1 MQYKA
6 GDTIMTKFHHVY
18 IEIMNICQF
27 NCSFCPKTTRAPK
40 IMSPERFKHVL
51 EEVRPYTSLIYL
63 HVLGEPLMHP
73 QLEELLRIAKEY
85 DFTVNITTN
94 GALLNEKSDI
104 LLHSDVISK
113 VSVSLHSMEDSG
125 QRELDLDTYMK
136 NVFSFSEK
144 AIQHNI
150 TTIYRLWDTNTQKN
164 EILDYIKQRYPEVS
178 LTNTVSPQN
187 GIKLEYR
194 VFLHQANQFTWPI
207 QEQLST
213 NDDGYCLG
221 LKSHIAI
228 LADETVVP
236 CCLDSEGKIALG
248 NLSTNSLKEILEGE
262 RSMAIA
268 EGFRKHKAVEEL
280 CKSCSYKKR
289 FDNRI

>member
-1 MQYKA
+1 MP
-6 GDTIMTKFHHVY
+6 KFHHVY

-27 NCSFCPKTTRAPK
+27 HCSFCPKTTRTPK
-40 IMSPERFKHVL
+40 IMSVERFRHVL

-73 QLEELLRIAKEY
+73 HLEELLRIAKEY

-94 GALLNEKSDI
+94 GALLHEKVDI
-104 LLHSDVISK
+104 LLHSEVVNKI
-113 VSVSLHSMEDSG
+113 SVSLHSMEDSG

-136 NVFSFSEK
+136 NVFSFTQQ
-144 AIQHNI
+144 AIKHNI
-150 TTIYRLWDTNTQKN
+150 TVIYRLWDTNTQKN
-164 EILDYIKQRYPEVS
+164 EILDYIQQRYPEVS

-207 QEQLST
+207 QESLST
-213 NDDGYCLG
+213 QDEGYCLG

-248 NLSTNSLKEILEGE
+248 DLSKQSLKEILEGK
-262 RSMAIA
+262 RAMAIA

-289 FDNRI
+289 FDHRI